1 MIYKKS
7 SSQLKTFFI
16 GVYTVRRIEYL
27 NVERLLKIAFIIFT
41 YLIVSL
47 ATYSTFA
54 NGITNPKVKWKFKTQ
69 GTIRS
74 AAIVEGDNIYFGSAD
89 GFMYSLAK
97 DDGDLHWKFQTQG
110 AIAGSPAVSGEMVI
124 FSSRDNHVY
133 AVNKNHGGL
142 LWKYKMQPVLV
153 GYTEWEYF
161 TAAPVVSEGKVFAGS
176 GDGHLYALD
185 LRSGKPL
192 WKFKTGG
199 RVRATPL
206 VVDKIIY
213 QPSND
218 GIVYVL
224 STDGKLLWNFKT
236 EGASLDKS
244 FGFDRTCIFS
254 KPCLKDGLLV
264 FGARDGK
271 TYAVDVA
278 TREKKWQFTYGS
290 TWAMSTALADETV
303 FVGWSTNKKFC
314 AIDLKTGKE
323 KWQFSSSSVNY
334 TTASIYG
341 DQVVFGSADGNLY
354 SLNKT
359 NGTKNWQYALEA
371 EIHASPVHHANALYV
386 GCDDGFMYALEQ
398 GTQVY
403 RAVYQP
409 GKTDNYPTVDAKITP
424 FLKNKGYQQ
433 LDSADL
439 YHFIT
444 DRIHDKL
451 PSVIV
456 FAYDV
461 IPDNIVGAN
470 PKEGPMRKYLDQGG
484 KILWFGGIPNL
495 FAFDTKGKFIAR
507 RDVSIASQLLDVDF
521 ATPEES
527 GNYYSRATQTGLNFG
542 LPMWFKTTYAVVA
555 PERVEPLAFDENN
568 RVTAWMKKFNERPGS
583 GFICWRSWAF
593 EVPIRDEDLWLVHRL
608 AMHAL
613 E

>member
-1 MIYKKS
+1 MIHKKS
-7 SSQLKTFFI
+7 SRQVKNFSI
-16 GVYTVRRIEYL
+16 GVCTLQRNEYV
-27 NVERLLKIAFIIFT
+27 NVDRLWKITFCVFA

-47 ATYSTFA
+47 ATYTTFA

-74 AAIVEGDNIYFGSAD
+74 SAVVEGNNIYFGSAD
-89 GFMYSLAK
+89 GFIYSLATE
-97 DDGDLHWKFQTQG
+97 DGDLHWKFQTEG
-110 AIAGSPAVSGEMVI
+110 AIAGSPAVSGEAVI

-133 AVNKNHGGL
+133 AVNKNNGGF
-142 LWKYKMQPVLV
+142 LWKYKMQPVLA

-161 TAAPVVSEGKVFAGS
+161 TAAPVVSGGKVFVGS
-176 GDGHLYALD
+176 GDGHLYALH
-185 LRSGKPL
+185 LRSGKLL

-206 VVDKIIY
+206 VVDKTIY

-278 TREKKWQFTYGS
+278 THEKKWQFTYGS

-314 AIDLKTGKE
+314 AIDLKTGE
-323 KWQFSSSSVNY
+323 GKWEFSSGSVNY
-334 TTASIYG
+334 TTASICG
-341 DQVVFGSADGNLY
+341 EQVVFGSADGNLY

-359 NGTKNWQYALEA
+359 NGNKNWQYSMDA
-371 EIHASPVHHANALYV
+371 EIHSSPVHHEGALYV
-386 GCDDGFMYALEQ
+386 GCDDGFMYALEERIY
-398 GTQVY
+398 VY

-409 GKTDNYPTVDAKITP
+409 GKTENYPTVDAKITP
-424 FLKNKGYQQ
+424 YLRDKGFQQ
-433 LDSADL
+433 LDSATL
-439 YHFIT
+439 YQFIV
-444 DRIHDKL
+444 DRVRDKA

-456 FAYDV
+456 FAYEV
-461 IPDNIVGAN
+461 IPDNIVGRN
-470 PKEGPMRKYLDQGG
+470 PKKGLMRQYLDQGG
-484 KILWFGGIPNL
+484 KIIWFGGIPNL

-507 RDVSIASQLLDVDF
+507 RDVSIASELLDVDF

-527 GNYYSRATQTGLNFG
+527 GNYYSRATQTGLNYG
-542 LPMWFKTTYAVVA
+542 LPTWFKATYAVVA
-555 PERVEPLAFDENN
+555 PEKVEPLAFDENN

-583 GFICWRSWAF
+583 GFICCRSWAF
-593 EVPIRDEDLWLVHRL
+593 DVPIRDEDLWLVHRL
-608 AMHAL
+608 ATHAL